1 MVYPEEELTGYEIR
15 SRQRAEEAAAK
26 QQQAPGNIPVGALD
40 QVLTGMDQQAQVTQ
54 PPVEAQPAPVI
65 GTQPAATDQPKGPM
79 TAAQAKK
86 FAEVGDVFSAIEA
99 NQAQRDEQ
107 RRKRLQRIANAEAIG
122 NALAAIGG
130 IASARRGGPVFAI
143 DRTQANKALG
153 DMAAEES
160 EWLGQKRQNEL
171 LMLQETINQINSEKK
186 RQEALEAMREGAKL
200 KGEEATIAFDRAKE
214 MADKENDL
222 RLRQIQE
229 TGKVQ
234 KELEG
239 IRQKG
244 RLATTYAAGSVRNQ
258 TLQRQADLTY
268 EKHNPVAVEL
278 IGRSGSGERAVIG
291 GLRTIQRDTF
301 YTELM
306 RNPQVV
312 SALKSSPSMFAR
324 MALMNPDNV
333 SEETK
338 NKIVQDYWTLM
349 PDLANILMQQQNSQ
363 RDELREVTISSYG
376 QVAPYDQATGDDD
389 PGGYF
394 N

>member
-1 MVYPEEELTGYEIR
+1 
-15 SRQRAEEAAAK
+15 
-26 QQQAPGNIPVGALD
+26 
-40 QVLTGMDQQAQVTQ
+40 
-54 PPVEAQPAPVI
+54 
-65 GTQPAATDQPKGPM
+65 
-79 TAAQAKK
+79 
-86 FAEVGDVFSAIEA
+86 
-99 NQAQRDEQ
+99 
-107 RRKRLQRIANAEAIG
+107 
-122 NALAAIGG
+122 
-130 IASARRGGPVFAI
+130 
-143 DRTQANKALG
+143 
-153 DMAAEES
+153 MAAEES

-278 IGRSGSGERAVIG
+278 IGRSGNGERAVIG